1 MALYLKTTNYNN
13 SLFSEEIE
21 IKMMAVK
28 GQYAKTMEAKRKQV
42 AKRDTMSGM

>member
-21 IKMMAVK
+21 IKMMTVE
-28 GQYAKTMEAKRKQV
+28 GQWAKTMEAKRKQV
-42 AKRDTMSGM
+42 EKRDAL

>member
-21 IKMMAVK
+21 IKTMAVE
-28 GQYAKTMEAKRKQV
+28 GQCAKTMEAKRKQV
-42 AKRDTMSGM
+42 EKRDTMSGM